1 VNNPAANRSPELDE
15 VRRLLFPGLSP
26 EDGWARIDLAFS
38 RAADSEQW
46 RKIEALAT
54 REGLSA
60 DLAAVLLAR
69 LKELNIQSGA
79 AVDNV
84 IADYFAAWNEHDPDQ
99 RRRTLERCLSDD
111 AVLVDPTGRWQGV
124 AGLGERIGRY
134 QSAAPNT
141 EVVIASGLDTHNDL
155 VRYAWKIISQ
165 HGDDVIEGIDVA
177 ERVDDGRLRRI
188 LMFHGPLP
196 PAS

>member
-1 VNNPAANRSPELDE
+1 MNNPAANRSPELDE

-60 DLAAVLLAR
+60 DLAAVLLTR
-69 LKELNIQSGA
+69 LKELNVQSGA

-84 IADYFAAWNEHDPDQ
+84 IADYFAAWNEQDPDQ
-99 RRRTLERCLSDD
+99 RRSTLERCLTDD

-124 AGLGERIGRY
+124 AGLAERIGRY

-141 EVVIASGLDTHNDL
+141 EVVIASGVDTHNDL
-155 VRYAWKIISQ
+155 VRYAWKIVDQ
-165 HGDDVIEGIDVA
+165 HGADVIEGIDVA
-177 ERVDDGRLRRI
+177 ERVDDGRLKRI

>member
-38 RAADSEQW
+38 RAADPEQW

-69 LKELNIQSGA
+69 LKELNVQSGA
-79 AVDNV
+79 AVDDV
-84 IADYFAAWNEHDPDQ
+84 IADYFAAWNERDPDQ
-99 RRRTLERCLSDD
+99 RRRMLERCVTND
-111 AVLVDPTGRWQGV
+111 AVLVDPTGHWQGV
-124 AGLGERIGRY
+124 AGLAERIGRY
-134 QSAAPNT
+134 QSAAPKT
-141 EVVIASGLDTHNDL
+141 EVVIASGVDTHNDL
-155 VRYAWKIISQ
+155 ARYAWKIVDQ
-165 HGDDVIEGIDVA
+165 HGGDVIEGIDVA

>member
-38 RAADSEQW
+38 RAADPEQW
-46 RKIEALAT
+46 RKIEALAA

-69 LKELNIQSGA
+69 LKELNVQSGA
-79 AVDNV
+79 AMDNV
-84 IADYFAAWNEHDPDQ
+84 IADYFAAWNERDPDQ
-99 RRRTLERCLSDD
+99 RRRRLERCLTDD

-124 AGLGERIGRY
+124 AGLAERIGRY
-134 QSAAPNT
+134 QSAAPET
-141 EVVIASGLDTHNDL
+141 EVVIASGVDAHNDL
-155 VRYAWKIISQ
+155 VRYAWKIVDQ

-177 ERVDDGRLRRI
+177 EHVDDGRLRRI

-196 PAS
+196 PAN